1 MDRTM
6 YWILKEN
13 DAMSDYN
20 YTVGVPDGIDMLEW
34 FSGKSIPSLRVPVN
48 MTLKAGASDYRG
60 DIMGGMM
67 TLYSKELLIML
78 QEFGVDNVQYRP
90 VDLLDPDT
98 NETEYGYFLVN
109 IVGLIECVKGYD
121 HNAKPLDRPTSL
133 EKFTIDP
140 EKAGDAAIFRLA
152 ESPRLVIINDELKN
166 YLVDNGLSGAILC
179 ETDEYTIS

>member
-1 MDRTM
+1 M

-13 DAMSDYN
+13 DKIKNYPSTSDI
-20 YTVGVPDGIDMLEW
+20 PEGIDMLDY
-34 FSGKSIPSLRVPVN
+34 FSGISIPSSREPVN
-48 MTLKAGASDYRG
+48 MTLKSGSSDFRG
-60 DIMGGMM
+60 HIMGGM
-67 TLYSKELLIML
+67 LPLFHKKLLLML

-98 NETEYGYFLVN
+98 NVTEYGYFLVN

-121 HNAKPLDRPTSL
+121 HNAKPLDRPTFL
-133 EKFTIDP
+133 ERFTIDP

-179 ETDEYTIS
+179 ETDEYTIL